1 MALVVTK
8 RYLQRQALDTIHN
21 PPSATDSVKVSK
33 NYQDEKR
40 KMVSELIPFLAM
52 LYKKY
57 LGAKIQEGNSY
68 PILDMISKL
77 KNINLKEVNIFKHRV
92 SLDPSS
98 FNKLRVNYK
107 KLNSK
112 NIIID
117 DAFKSQTIWGL
128 RSGERDAHW
137 KYDTDTYELHFD
149 NVKMSAQVLGLV
161 NFFNRVKD
169 NHPWG

>member
-1 MALVVTK
+1 MALVKTK
-8 RYLQRQALDTIHN
+8 RGLQRQALQAIHN
-21 PPSATDSVKVSK
+21 PPSATQQVRVSK
-33 NYQDEKR
+33 DSQDEKR

-57 LGAKIQEGNSY
+57 LGAEIQEGSSH
-68 PILDMISKL
+68 PVMEMVSKL
-77 KNINLKEVNIFKHRV
+77 ESANLKEVNIFKHKV
-92 SLDPSS
+92 KLDPSD
-98 FNKLRVNYK
+98 FNKLRINYK
-107 KLNSK
+107 KLNPK
-112 NIIID
+112 NLVID
-117 DAFKSQTIWGL
+117 DAFKSQTIFGV
-128 RSGERDAHW
+128 RRGEAEAHF

>member
-40 KMVSELIPFLAM
+40 KMVSDLIPFLAM

-57 LGAKIQEGNSY
+57 LGAVIKEGSSY
-68 PILDMISKL
+68 PILEMINKL
-77 KNINLKEVNIFKHRV
+77 ESVNLKEVNIFKHRV
-92 SLDPSS
+92 KLDPSD
-98 FNKLRVNYK
+98 FNKLRINYK
-107 KLNSK
+107 KLNPK
-112 NIIID
+112 NVVID
-117 DAFKSQTIWGL
+117 DAFKSQTIFGV
-128 RSGERDAHW
+128 RRGDSEAHF

>member
-1 MALVVTK
+1 MALIKTK
-8 RYLQRQALDTIHN
+8 RGLQRQALQTIHN
-21 PPSATDSVKVSK
+21 PPSATQQVKVSK
-33 NYQDEKR
+33 DSQDEKR
-40 KMVSELIPFLAM
+40 KMVSDLIPFLAM

-57 LGAKIQEGNSY
+57 LGAEIQEGNSY

-77 KNINLKEVNIFKHRV
+77 ENANLKEVNIFKHKV

-128 RSGERDAHW
+128 RRGERDAHW

-149 NVKMSAQVLGLV
+149 DVKMQPQVLGLV

-169 NHPWG
+169 NHPWA